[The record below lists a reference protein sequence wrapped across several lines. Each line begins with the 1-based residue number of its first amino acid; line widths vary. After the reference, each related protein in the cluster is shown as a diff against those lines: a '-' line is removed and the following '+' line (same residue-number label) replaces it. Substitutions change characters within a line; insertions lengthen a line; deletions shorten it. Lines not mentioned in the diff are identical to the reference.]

1 MDKTNS
7 TYLSNELIIKYLK
20 NSLSP
25 EETEEVSRWLGEGR
39 TNQDFLFGLEE
50 LYQVYRWDEM
60 ELAANTDER
69 WNEIK
74 RLISRQKKQ
83 KRFNASFILK
93 YAAAVLLLAVSTVG
107 TYFYTKNLNSE
118 PALVE
123 LFTPDG
129 EIKTVELPDGSRVQ
143 TNSGTLLLYP
153 ENFKGDTRTV
163 YLVGEANF
171 KVRKNPDKPFIV
183 KSTTVSVTALGTEFN
198 VNAYPENSEI
208 VASLLEGKVRVDCGE
223 EDKSYIL
230 HPGQQVIYQKHAQK
244 SEISDVDLEDVIAWQ
259 KGICVFRG
267 NTIEEIF
274 AVLERRFNVT
284 FQCNISSLCKDKY
297 NFRFYQNSN
306 LNEVLDIMK
315 EVIGGLDYKVE
326 KNVCYIKLLNDK

>member
-1 MDKTNS
+1 
-7 TYLSNELIIKYLK
+7 
-20 NSLSP
+20 
-25 EETEEVSRWLGEGR
+25 
-39 TNQDFLFGLEE
+39 
-50 LYQVYRWDEM
+50 M
-60 ELAANTDER
+60 ELAANTAER
-69 WNEIK
+69 WNEIE
-74 RLISRQKKQ
+74 RLISKQKKQ
-83 KRFNASFILK
+83 KRFNISFIFK
-93 YAAAVLLLAVSTVG
+93 YAAAAVLLLTISTVG
-107 TYFYTKNLNSE
+107 TYFYTKSLNSE
-118 PALVE
+118 AALVE

-129 EIKTVELPDGSRVQ
+129 EINTVELPDGSRVQ

-153 ENFKGDTRTV
+153 ESFEGDTRTV

-171 KVRKNPDKPFIV
+171 KVQKNPDKPFIV

-244 SEISDVDLEDVIAWQ
+244 SEVSDVDIEDVAAWQ

-267 NTIEEIF
+267 NTIEEIL
-274 AVLERRFNVT
+274 AVLERRFNVI
-284 FQCNISSLCKDKY
+284 FQCNVSSFSKDKY

-306 LNEVLDIMK
+306 INEVLDIMK
-315 EVIGGLDYKVE
+315 EVIGGFDYKIE
-326 KNVCYIKLLNDK
+326 KNVCYIKLLK